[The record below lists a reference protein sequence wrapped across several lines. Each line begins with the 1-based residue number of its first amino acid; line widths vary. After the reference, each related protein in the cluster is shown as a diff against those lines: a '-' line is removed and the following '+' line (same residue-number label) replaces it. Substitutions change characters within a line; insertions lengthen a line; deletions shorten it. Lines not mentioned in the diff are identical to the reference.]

1 MKLFRKIS
9 KWTGAALLC
18 LLLYPAQAQYDKVNF
33 FYRGRQFLVDNKY
46 TQAINVF
53 NLLIKTDTSL
63 YEAYLFRGIAKY
75 NLNDFI
81 GAQADF
87 GRAIQVNPVYTP
99 AYHYRAITSSRMGKY
114 DDALRDL
121 KEAMSLRPGY
131 AGLYYSRGITYFL
144 SQQFERAIEDF
155 NRFLRFEPKVGEAY
169 LNRGTAHLLLKD
181 TTAALNDYNTAIL
194 LNKFEPEGYVR
205 RARIYAL
212 QEKNDKAIENLNEA
226 IRLDSANTFAYFNRA
241 LVRSSMKD
249 INGALADLQKVLR
262 LDPDNALTLYNRAL
276 IRSQI
281 GDYDNAL
288 QDYEKVIDINPNN
301 VLVYYNRAAVYIELN
316 RYRQALNDYDKAIEL
331 YPDFANAY
339 MNRAYVKSRL
349 GLVASANDDRKT
361 AQRKIEAYK
370 QKIGSDS
377 TFSMYADT
385 SKQFNRLLAF
395 DAEFARNDF
404 SQDLLQYRKIDIRLK
419 PLFKLM
425 AAAPARQPAFDRQ
438 YFNPTLELLRQLPE
452 LPLYMVNETQHI
464 DEKELLRSDS
474 IAGAALRLNPS
485 DAGACFR
492 KGITQFQLRRF
503 NDALLYFN
511 RAIETDPDNALYYI
525 NRSALQSE
533 MIDFIASIENN
544 MQVLSLDN
552 SGVTKTVIQD
562 QVTREYSYD
571 DAINDLNTAARIMPD
586 MTYIYYNLGN
596 LRCLSNAY
604 PEAISNYTYAIQ
616 LYPYFGEAFYNR
628 GLVHIYLRETEKGCL
643 DISKAGELGID
654 DAYSVIRKYCIKKDN
669 L

>member
-1 MKLFRKIS
+1 MEAKRHIHVV
-9 KWTGAALLC
+9 ALTALMC
-18 LLLYPAQAQYDKVNF
+18 LTLSHAQAQYDKVNF
-33 FYRGRQFLVDNKY
+33 FYRGRQVLIDNKY
-46 TQAINVF
+46 PQAINVF
-53 NLLIKTDTSL
+53 NLLIKTDTTL

-87 GRAIQVNPVYTP
+87 SKAIQMNPVYTP
-99 AYHYRAITSSRMGKY
+99 AYHYRAITNSRTGKY

-121 KEAMSLRPGY
+121 QEAMNLRPGY
-131 AGLYYSRGITYFL
+131 VGLYYSRGITYFL
-144 SQQFERAIEDF
+144 SQQFEHAIEDF

-169 LNRGTAHLLLKD
+169 LNRGTAYLLLKD
-181 TTAALNDYNTAIL
+181 TASALNDYNTAIL

-212 QEKNDKAIENLNEA
+212 QEKNEKAIDNLNEA
-226 IRLDSANTFAYFNRA
+226 IRLDTANTFAYFNRA
-241 LVRSSMKD
+241 MVRNNMRN
-249 INGALADLQKVLR
+249 INGALADLQKVLQ

-288 QDYEKVIDINPNN
+288 QDYEKVININPNN

-339 MNRAYVKSRL
+339 MNRAYVKSQL
-349 GLVASANDDRKT
+349 GLVASAGDDRKT
-361 AQRKIEAYK
+361 AQQKIEAYK
-370 QKIGSDS
+370 QKIGSAS

-385 SKQFNRLLAF
+385 SKQFNKLLAF

-404 SQDLLQYRKIDIRLK
+404 SYDLLQYRKIDIRLK

-425 AAAPARQPAFDRQ
+425 AVAPAKQPAFDRQ
-438 YFNPTLELLRQLPE
+438 YFNPALELLKQQPE
-452 LPLYMVNETQHI
+452 LPLYMVNETQNI
-464 DEKELLRSDS
+464 SERELLRCDS
-474 IAGAALRLNPS
+474 IAGKALDKP
-485 DAGACFR
+485 DAETYFR
-492 KGITQFQLRRF
+492 KGVTQFQLRRF
-503 NDALLYFN
+503 NDALVYFN
-511 RAIETDPDNALYYI
+511 KAIEADPDNAFYYI

-586 MTYIYYNLGN
+586 MAYIYYNLGN

-604 PEAISNYTYAIQ
+604 PEAIGNYTYAIQ

-628 GLVHIYLRETEKGCL
+628 GLLHIYLRETEKGCL
-643 DISKAGELGID
+643 DVSKAGELGID

>member
-1 MKLFRKIS
+1 MKVKRHIYIV
-9 KWTGAALLC
+9 ALTALMC
-18 LLLYPAQAQYDKVNF
+18 FTLSHAQAQYDKVNF
-33 FYRGRQFLVDNKY
+33 FYRGRQFLIDNKY

-81 GAQADF
+81 GAQSDF
-87 GRAIQVNPVYTP
+87 SKAIQMNPVYTP

-121 KEAMSLRPGY
+121 GEAMNLRPGY
-131 AGLYYSRGITYFL
+131 VGLYYSRGITYFL
-144 SQQFERAIEDF
+144 SQQFEHAIKDF

-169 LNRGTAHLLLKD
+169 LNRGTAYLLLKD
-181 TTAALNDYNTAIL
+181 TVNALNDYNTAIL

-212 QEKNDKAIENLNEA
+212 QEKNEKAIDNLNEA
-226 IRLDSANTFAYFNRA
+226 IRLDTANTFAYFNRA
-241 LVRSSMKD
+241 LVRNNMKN
-249 INGALADLQKVLR
+249 INGALADLQRVLQ

-288 QDYEKVIDINPNN
+288 QDYEKVININPNN
-301 VLVYYNRAAVYIELN
+301 VLVYYNRAAVYIELS

-339 MNRAYVKSRL
+339 MNRAYVKSQL
-349 GLVASANDDRKT
+349 GLVAAANDDRKT

-385 SKQFNRLLAF
+385 SKQFNKLLAF

-404 SQDLLQYRKIDIRLK
+404 SYDLLQYRKIDIRLK

-425 AAAPARQPAFDRQ
+425 AVAPAKQPAFDRQ
-438 YFNPTLELLRQLPE
+438 YFNPTLELLKQQPE
-452 LPLYMVNETQHI
+452 LPLYMVNETQNMS
-464 DEKELLRSDS
+464 ERELLRCDS
-474 IAGAALRLNPS
+474 IAGKATDKPNAETY
-485 DAGACFR
+485 FK

-503 NDALLYFN
+503 NDALVYFN
-511 RAIETDPDNALYYI
+511 KAIEADPNNAFYYI

-571 DAINDLNTAARIMPD
+571 DAINDLNTAARILPD
-586 MTYIYYNLGN
+586 MAYIYYNLGN

-604 PEAISNYTYAIQ
+604 PEAIGNYTYAIQ

-628 GLVHIYLRETEKGCL
+628 GLVHIYLHEAEKGCL

-654 DAYSVIRKYCIKKDN
+654 EAYSVIRKYCIKKDN